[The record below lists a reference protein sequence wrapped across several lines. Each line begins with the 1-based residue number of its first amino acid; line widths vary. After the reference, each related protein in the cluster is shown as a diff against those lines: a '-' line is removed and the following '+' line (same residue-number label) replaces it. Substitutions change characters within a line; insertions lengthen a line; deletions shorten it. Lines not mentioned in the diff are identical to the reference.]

1 MLVEPARSSVPKGPC
16 ILHFDNG
23 HGWLK
28 YTFVR
33 RTDDPQIVVEEIFW
47 Q

>member
-1 MLVEPARSSVPKGPC
+1 MLVEPARSSVPKGPR

-28 YTFVR
+28 YTFVG